1 MTINF
6 IIAIV
11 MLIFIAVLLVSTIMV
26 SLTLIKE
33 IKKLKGEEVPFVD
46 EEADEN

>member
-11 MLIFIAVLLVSTIMV
+11 MLLFIAVLLVSTIMV
-26 SLTLIKE
+26 SVILIKE
-33 IKKLKGEEVPFVD
+33 IKKLKSEEVPSVD

>member
-33 IKKLKGEEVPFVD
+33 IKKLKSETVPSVD

>member
-33 IKKLKGEEVPFVD
+33 IKKLKRETVPSVD